1 MERLC
6 LFSHN
11 RFHNLRNI
19 HIMIV
24 LFRIELAVSVLI
36 DKICRIHGCAVHFA
50 ADEDGVSFFKCR
62 YAVDEDRGQAG
73 FLDFVVVTADTEPQS
88 LRASRCPSF
97 KKLTE
102 KSSSLSINSLV

>member
-1 MERLC
+1 MLQISVSGCDC
-6 LFSHN
+6 LSGKHTITARDQTTAAFPTGFKFKWTALLIHYN

-50 ADEDGVSFFKCR
+50 ADEDVS
-62 YAVDEDRGQAG
+62 
-73 FLDFVVVTADTEPQS
+73 TS
-88 LRASRCPSF
+88 SNASTRRR
-97 KKLTE
+97 
-102 KSSSLSINSLV
+102 

>member
-24 LFRIELAVSVLI
+24 LLRIELVSASLSIKSAGFMDVRYIL
-36 DKICRIHGCAVHFA
+36 RQMRM
-50 ADEDGVSFFKCR
+50 VSASSKCR

-73 FLDFVVVTADTEPQS
+73 FLDFVVVTARYGAAE
-88 LRASRCPSF
+88 F
-97 KKLTE
+97 E
-102 KSSSLSINSLV
+102 SIAVSVF

>member
-1 MERLC
+1 MLQISVFGCDC
-6 LFSHN
+6 LSGKHTITA
-11 RFHNLRNI
+11 RDRNI

-73 FLDFVVVTADTEPQS
+73 FLDFVVVTARYGAAE
-88 LRASRCPSF
+88 F
-97 KKLTE
+97 E
-102 KSSSLSINSLV
+102 SIAVSVF

>member
-11 RFHNLRNI
+11 CFHNLRNI

-73 FLDFVVVTADTEPQS
+73 FLDFVVVTARYGAAEFEGIAVS
-88 LRASRCPSF
+88 VF
-97 KKLTE
+97 
-102 KSSSLSINSLV
+102 